1 LPTSSPPK
9 GSSTPPDWDGPLGI
23 ILDAIAECQAQ
34 IHDAKLGALDK
45 ILAELEAPVLLKAMF
60 DIGYFP
66 PKTPPDATP

>member
-9 GSSTPPDWDGPLGI
+9 DSSTPPDWDGPLGI
-23 ILDAIAECQAQ
+23 ILDTVAECQAQ
-34 IHDAKLGALDK
+34 LHDAKPGALNK
-45 ILAELEAPVLLKAMF
+45 IRAELEAPALLQAMF